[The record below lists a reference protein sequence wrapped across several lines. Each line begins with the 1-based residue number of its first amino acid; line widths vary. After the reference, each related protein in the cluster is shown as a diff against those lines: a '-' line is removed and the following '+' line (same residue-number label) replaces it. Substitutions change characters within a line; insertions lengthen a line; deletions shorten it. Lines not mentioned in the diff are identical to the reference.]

1 MLAPG
6 LGVGRQWS
14 ASHELYT
21 SVACKLRVVLP
32 FLRVEEG
39 KGEEGGG
46 GGNKEGRWKTVH
58 SPQGLKQSLL

>member
-32 FLRVEEG
+32 FLRVAEG

-46 GGNKEGRWKTVH
+46 GGTKEGRWR
-58 SPQGLKQSLL
+58 